1 MEAESSRF
9 SVSNVYTTDKI
20 RTDKT
25 YRSDNRVPGFGYIKK
40 NVINGASMKLS
51 DSMLKGVK
59 AYTNTALDFWSS
71 TNTTGV
77 WAATGEGRKYAALFL
92 AGLGAWV
99 LNTLTAFVGEQAA
112 DIANEL
118 VALSCIYLPQIME
131 TEEPNLV
138 EEAIVPAEKA
148 SPSYAKNVLLGGLL
162 GAVLCCGVLV
172 VRYLMNDTFVTPD
185 DIQKYFGV
193 QPLATI
199 PEGSMGDF
207 NRDEKKNARRKE
219 AK

>member
-1 MEAESSRF
+1 
-9 SVSNVYTTDKI
+9 
-20 RTDKT
+20 
-25 YRSDNRVPGFGYIKK
+25 
-40 NVINGASMKLS
+40 
-51 DSMLKGVK
+51 
-59 AYTNTALDFWSS
+59 
-71 TNTTGV
+71 
-77 WAATGEGRKYAALFL
+77 
-92 AGLGAWV
+92 
-99 LNTLTAFVGEQAA
+99 
-112 DIANEL
+112 
-118 VALSCIYLPQIME
+118 ME